1 MKRILHIV
9 WVLCLTSVVL
19 VGQNCAPIEV
29 AVGFNQGRILRHS
42 PKFTFQLPKRSQGF
56 EISTRFQT
64 TGKQAWQHWLGYPAI
79 GLKFNY
85 YNFGDAAVLGNA
97 FGMYPFLSFYL
108 IRKSP
113 IQLKAGFGTGAAWLD
128 RPYDR
133 IYNPTNNAIGSKLN
147 NITAFH
153 SELLLKVHRDWRMVL
168 GGSFT
173 HFSNGASIKP
183 NLGINIPAWHIGLQY
198 APNPVNRQTYQQ
210 WPNRKP
216 LRRLGL
222 SLQYQMAFKES
233 TVPGGPLTPVYN
245 GSMAGLIRLSKVNHL
260 HVGFDWEYHRSI
272 YDFGLHTF
280 TFYTKD
286 DARKGATRWGIF
298 VSEELLFGNFGLY
311 IQLGLYLSP
320 DSLLKPWFLYNRLGI
335 RYHLPPVGKP
345 STRFY
350 GGIYLK
356 SHKAAAEF
364 VALGLGASF

>member
-1 MKRILHIV
+1 MQILHIA
-9 WVLCLTSVVL
+9 WVLCLTSSML
-19 VGQNCAPIEV
+19 VGQDFTSLEFA
-29 AVGFNQGRILRHS
+29 AGFNQGKILRHS
-42 PKFTFQLPKRSQGF
+42 PKFSFQLPERSRGV
-56 EISTRFQT
+56 ELSARYQT
-64 TGKQAWQHWLGYPAI
+64 TGKQPWQHWLGYPAV

-85 YNFGDAAVLGNA
+85 FNLGDAALLGNA
-97 FGMYPFLSFYL
+97 FAINPFLSFHL
-108 IRKSP
+108 IRSP
-113 IQLKAGFGTGAAWLD
+113 RIQLKAGLGTGAAWLD
-128 RPYDR
+128 RPYNR
-133 IYNPTNNAIGSKLN
+133 IHNPLNNAIGSNLN

-153 SELLLKVHRDWRMVL
+153 SELLLMIHRDWRMVL
-168 GGSFT
+168 GGSFN

-183 NLGINIPAWHIGLQY
+183 NLGLNIPAWHLGLQY
-198 APNPVNRQTYQQ
+198 APNPVNRQSYQQ

-216 LRRLGL
+216 SRRLGL
-222 SLQYQMAFKES
+222 SIQYQMAYKES

-245 GSMAGLIRLSKVNHL
+245 GSIAGIIRLSKVNHL
-260 HVGFDWEYHRSI
+260 HIGFDWEYHRSI

-280 TFYTKD
+280 TFYTKE
-286 DARKGATRWGIF
+286 DARIGATRQGIF

-311 IQLGLYLSP
+311 IQLGLYLSHN
-320 DSLLKPWFLYNRLGI
+320 SLLKPWFLYNRLGI